1 MTSYNQSCINGHSRS
16 KWQLP
21 NQESGIFQFIVVPFM
36 IFFSFREGMYLVSVA
51 TFPEGLLLSGVV
63 KHLRKFID

>member
-1 MTSYNQSCINGHSRS
+1 MAAKSRIWDFRINCSS
-16 KWQLP
+16 
-21 NQESGIFQFIVVPFM
+21 IYD
-36 IFFSFREGMYLVSVA
+36 FFSFREGMYLVSVA